1 MQGSP
6 PSVTGPRR
14 WPAWFMALVLVVG
27 LGGAVTARAEN
38 EYIRVAEH
46 VARHP
51 EQRALMAQLA
61 ERVHAPAVPLA
72 TPPEAPVRIALVYP
86 GLQTSDYWRRSLDAF
101 ASRLRRLAVPHELK
115 AFFSRP
121 SGDVELQARQLAEA
135 LAWEPDYLVFTLDT
149 LPHKRIIERLL
160 ARGEPRLILQNITTP
175 LAEWQGH
182 LPFLH
187 VGFDHVQGTRLIA
200 DWMLERA
207 GHRGEY
213 LMLYF
218 TPGYVSRM
226 RGGTFAAVAAQY
238 PDVEQVAAYYTDGD
252 SERAYRATRQ
262 TLEAHPDLAMIFAC
276 ATDVALGALRALR
289 EAGREGEVLLNGWGG
304 GTAELEAL
312 AAGGLDVTAWRLS
325 DDNGIAMAE
334 AIKLDLS
341 GQARQVP
348 DIFAGDIAL
357 VTRHTSP
364 GEIARLERRAFRL
377 SEPSPE
383 AP

>member
-1 MQGSP
+1 MQHRP
-6 PSVTGPRR
+6 PPVSGPL
-14 WPAWFMALVLVVG
+14 AWVLGLALVAG
-27 LGGAVTARAEN
+27 LGAATPAGAEN
-38 EYIRVAEH
+38 EYIRVEEH
-46 VARHP
+46 LARHP
-51 EQRALMAQLA
+51 EQRTLMAAFA
-61 ERVHAPAVPLA
+61 ERVREPAVPLA
-72 TPPEAPVRIALVYP
+72 TPPEAPVRIAVVYP
-86 GLQTSDYWRRSLDAF
+86 GLQTSDYWRRSLVAF
-101 ASRLRRLAVPHELK
+101 EARLGRLDIPYELK

-121 SGDVELQARQLAEA
+121 SVDVDLQAKQLAEA
-135 LAWEPDYLVFTLDT
+135 LAWEPDYLVFTLDA

-207 GHRGEY
+207 DHRGKY

-226 RGGTFAAVAAQY
+226 RGGTFAAMAADH
-238 PDVEQVAAYYTDGD
+238 PEVEQVAAFFTDGD
-252 SERAYRATRQ
+252 SDRAYRATRR
-262 TLEAHPDLAMIFAC
+262 TLEAHPDLTMIFASS
-276 ATDVALGALRALR
+276 TDVALGALRALR
-289 EAGREGEVLLNGWGG
+289 ETGKQETVLLNGWGG
-304 GTAELEAL
+304 GAAEREAL
-312 AAGGLDVTAWRLS
+312 AAGGLDVTALRLN

-334 AIKLDLS
+334 AIKLDLT
-341 GQARQVP
+341 GQARRVP

-357 VTRHTSP
+357 ITRDTSP
-364 GEIARLERRAFRL
+364 EATARLERRAFRL

>member
-1 MQGSP
+1 MMQDRRSRL
-6 PSVTGPRR
+6 TGLL
-14 WPAWFMALVLVVG
+14 AWFMGLALVAG
-27 LGGAVTARAEN
+27 LGAAMPAWAEK
-38 EYIRVAEH
+38 EYVRVEEH

-51 EQRALMAQLA
+51 EQRALMAQFA
-61 ERVHAPAVPLA
+61 EQVRAPAVPLA
-72 TPPEAPVRIALVYP
+72 TSPETPVRIAVVYP
-86 GLQTSDYWRRSLDAF
+86 GLQTSDYWRRSLVSF
-101 ASRLRRLAVPHELK
+101 ESRLARLDIPYQLK

-121 SGDVELQARQLAEA
+121 SVDVDLQAKQLAEA
-135 LAWEPDYLVFTLDT
+135 LAWAPDYLVFTLDA

-175 LAEWQGH
+175 LAEWHGH

-207 GHRGEY
+207 GQRGEY

-226 RGGTFAAVAAQY
+226 RGGTFAAMAADY
-238 PDVEQVAAYYTDGD
+238 PELEQVAAFYTDGD
-252 SERAYRATRQ
+252 AERAYRATRE
-262 TLEAHPDLAMIFAC
+262 TLEAHPDLAMIFAS

-289 EAGREGEVLLNGWGG
+289 EAGREDEVLLNGWGG
-304 GTAELEAL
+304 GAAEREAL
-312 AAGGLDVTAWRLS
+312 AAGGLDVTALRLN

-334 AIKLDLS
+334 AIKLELS
-341 GQARQVP
+341 GRAREVP

-357 VTRHTSP
+357 ITRDTSP
-364 GEIARLERRAFRL
+364 AEIARLERRALRL
-377 SEPSPE
+377 SEPSRESP
-383 AP
+383 